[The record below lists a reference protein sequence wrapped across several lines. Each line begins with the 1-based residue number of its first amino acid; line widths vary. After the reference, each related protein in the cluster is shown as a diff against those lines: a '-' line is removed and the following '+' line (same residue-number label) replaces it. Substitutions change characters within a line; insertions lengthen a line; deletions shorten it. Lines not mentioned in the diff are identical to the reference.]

1 MCPPKD
7 TVFAMFWCK
16 NGYRLCSFGLELG
29 MVYEGTLRVYEC
41 ICHYFELQVNKKER
55 VILGDENSKQ
65 IFRNLFVGVL
75 I

>member
-1 MCPPKD
+1 
-7 TVFAMFWCK
+7 
-16 NGYRLCSFGLELG
+16 

-41 ICHYFELQVNKKER
+41 ICHYFELQMNKKER

-65 IFRNLFVGVL
+65 ILRNLFVGVL